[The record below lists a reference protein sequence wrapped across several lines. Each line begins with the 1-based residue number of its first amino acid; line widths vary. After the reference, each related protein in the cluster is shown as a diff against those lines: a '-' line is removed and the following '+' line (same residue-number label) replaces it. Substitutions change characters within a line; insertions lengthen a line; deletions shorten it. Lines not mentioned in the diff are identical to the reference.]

1 MFGEYNVINF
11 NNGGLN
17 VPSITVNIKMSG
29 QASRRN
35 RRAICIDGINFYSF
49 DSAVNYLMGDG
60 MTSKEALSYLSR
72 KEMY

>member
-1 MFGEYNVINF
+1 MFGEYNVTNF
-11 NNGGLN
+11 NNGSLT
-17 VPSITVNIKMSG
+17 VPNITVSINMGG
-29 QASRRN
+29 QASKRS
-35 RRAICIDGINFYSF
+35 RRAICIDGINFNSF